1 MNYSTVKQKTY
12 IYFYIYKRII
22 KYLEQ
27 LWVANLFSFINLRNR
42 QWSTMIY
49 DYEQRLIANIT
60 DKAHILFKFQRTYY
74 FQLIK

>member
-60 DKAHILFKFQRTYY
+60 DKEHILFIFRRTYY